1 MQAFPPF
8 CCGNSPSVLHPEGK
22 NSEWYFSQAIDN
34 MSTCGSLTVSWD
46 PENQG
51 VHLNWKGRG
60 RIVFEST
67 DAPQNVLIIKGE

>member
-46 PENQG
+46 PENQW
-51 VHLNWKGRG
+51 VHIKIGRG
-60 RIVFEST
+60 EGEFYL
-67 DAPQNVLIIKGE
+67 NLLILLKMP